1 MAAPQSNDS
10 AADPDARPW
19 AVVVT
24 VSDRAANGE
33 RTDRTGPVL
42 VEAIASWGF
51 RVEPAVVVP
60 DDAETVTEILRG
72 AHAQGARFVVTTGGT
87 GVGPRDRT
95 PEATAP
101 LVDLELPGVLEAVR
115 RRGAQTPAAALTRG
129 VAGIVLGSP
138 STFVVNLPGSIG
150 GVRDGI
156 EVLGPLARHTIDQ
169 LDGADHT

>member
-1 MAAPQSNDS
+1 MTATPSTDPAATRDG
-10 AADPDARPW
+10 RPW

-24 VSDRAANGE
+24 VSDRASIGE
-33 RTDRTGPVL
+33 RIDRTGPVL

-51 RVEPAVVVP
+51 RVESAVVVP
-60 DDAETVTEILRG
+60 DDVETISEINRG
-72 AHAQGARFVVTTGGT
+72 AHAQGARLVVTTGGT

-115 RRGAQTPAAALTRG
+115 RRGAHAPAAALTRG

-138 STFVVNLPGSIG
+138 STLVVNLPGSIG

-156 EVLGPLARHTIDQ
+156 AVLEPLARHTVDQ
-169 LDGADHT
+169 LDGADHA